1 MRLSGILIGCICCGC
16 ICIGWAGMSHAAQIN
31 IATLSCVKYQNE
43 VIAPPVA
50 APGSDPIN
58 TMMWLFGYSVAK
70 SGAHVMYGNALAGF
84 GFALDAECKNNP
96 TESLIDA
103 LSAVKPDSKNPMD
116 LTGLECQTFAARHL
130 DLKKSDAESANTI
143 MMWLFGFA
151 VAKSGS
157 HIFDAAALGAFE
169 EGLMDDCK
177 KYPGRNLFDAL
188 GAVKIPK
195 PKS

>member
-1 MRLSGILIGCICCGC
+1 LKLSGIVFFCALC
-16 ICIGWAGMSHAAQIN
+16 WAGMSRSAEVN

-43 VIAPPVA
+43 VIAPPTA

-96 TESLIDA
+96 TESLLDA
-103 LSAVKPDSKNPMD
+103 LSGVKPDSKNPMD
-116 LTGLECQTFAARHL
+116 LTGLECQTFATRHL
-130 DLKKSDAESANTI
+130 DLLKSDAESANTI

-151 VAKSGS
+151 VAKSGG
-157 HIFDAAALGAFE
+157 HIFDADALGSFE
-169 EGLMDDCK
+169 SALLADCS
-177 KYPGRNLFDAL
+177 KYPGRSLFDAL
-188 GAVKIPK
+188 AGVKFRK
-195 PKS
+195 

>member
-1 MRLSGILIGCICCGC
+1 MRLSGVLILCICCH
-16 ICIGWAGMSHAAQIN
+16 AGISRAAEIN

-70 SGAHVMYGNALAGF
+70 SGAHVMYGDALAAF

-96 TESLIDA
+96 TESLFDA
-103 LSAVKPDSKNPMD
+103 LSAVKPDAKNPMD
-116 LTGLECQTFAARHL
+116 LNGLECQTFAARHL
-130 DLKKSDAESANTI
+130 DLKKSDAESADTI
-143 MMWLFGFA
+143 MMWLFGFS

-157 HIFDAAALGAFE
+157 HILDAASLGVFE
-169 EGLMDDCK
+169 EALMADCK

-188 GAVKIPK
+188 SAVKFSK

>member
-1 MRLSGILIGCICCGC
+1 MRLSAVLLFCAFCC
-16 ICIGWAGMSHAAQIN
+16 AGMSRAAEVN
-31 IATLSCVKYQNE
+31 LATLSCVKYQNE
-43 VIAPPVA
+43 VMAPPTA

-96 TESLIDA
+96 TESLLDA
-103 LSAVKPDSKNPMD
+103 LSVIKPDSKNPMD
-116 LTGLECQTFAARHL
+116 LTQLECETFAARHL
-130 DLKKSDAESANTI
+130 DLVKSDAESADTI

-151 VAKSGS
+151 VAKSGG
-157 HIFDAAALGAFE
+157 HVFDAGALSTFE
-169 EGLMDDCK
+169 TALMGDCK

-188 GAVKIPK
+188 SSVKFGSS
-195 PKS
+195 KS